1 MDVFFLLTVNLFNI
15 RQKTMYK
22 KNLKFLVMSKDM
34 AKSLVAAALMV
45 AFSTPVAANTA
56 TGSRSASGAFS
67 KQADGIVM
75 RTGADG
81 SNNWGAMQGVKGLED
96 LIGKTEAEIKN
107 AALTPGSTL
116 SDAEPDKVFFLYN
129 VKTGKFLNAGGYWG
143 THVSLKDYPLSL
155 WAETHTYKLPSSSTT
170 QTLIDFIQNMETGQ
184 GKYLGWVGKDGGT
197 GTDDGVFIDRHQDE
211 NTHYGWV
218 FEPLK
223 NDTQNTYKIYTYAT
237 NKPYSTLIAKSTKYY
252 LCANGDETDQDK
264 NCGAFSESYI
274 ESKNYDAYSTWRVL
288 SMKQIYDLITEQS
301 SDNMTSAL
309 DLSYRL
315 DCPGFSR
322 GDKDIKEKWKLS
334 TFATGTNA
342 TGTKGGWRFGL
353 EKLHN
358 TEKTLTGSGGSGES
372 TDLDKYDFNGLSSSN
387 PYTFDKI
394 TYTGKEDYE
403 RRLGKYFCADAKNL
417 RGVIYQDVDIKAPG
431 SYIIECKGYSTTKKA
446 KIFATWLDKE
456 GKEDKASLH
465 QNVLNQVSYMP
476 KTEQVL
482 LHVNEQNMDYA
493 GKNFYGQRKY
503 INTVLVQVPDITPKP
518 SDGNYGTIR
527 FGLII
532 GDNQDDTD
540 VHDVKNEW
548 TVFDDFRLLYASD
561 DNGVDLIL
569 DEDRDNLSYLKDCDI
584 TYKNRVLHLNKTFTK
599 DKWNSFV
606 LPVSLKRDQ
615 FRQAFGANARL
626 AKLSGLTSSEIQF
639 KTIDMDGMADNVD
652 VLDAYTPYIIFPTK
666 IHDTDKTKVSPA
678 YKASLT
684 KRNGESTP
692 VVIKANHYDIPN
704 VTFKTDDANKND
716 LSQMNTD
723 TWVSDV
729 TTTVENSNGSMKA
742 YGTFARTFGQ
752 NVTQNVTDEK
762 ADDYGVYKFTD
773 HYIISKRD
781 DLKGSYFFDKG
792 NLYYSSERVR
802 GLRGFSCWFKPVNS
816 SSATTKLNLYIDGV
830 ANGTTGIDDVAF
842 GDEEPIGKAA
852 KGIYNMNGQLVS
864 NGSDTTN
871 LPAGMYIVNGK
882 KCVVK

>member
-1 MDVFFLLTVNLFNI
+1 
-15 RQKTMYK
+15 MYK

-75 RTGADG
+75 PTAADG
-81 SNNWGAMQGVKGLED
+81 SNNFGAMQGVKGLED
-96 LIGKTEAEIKN
+96 LKGKTEAQIIN
-107 AALTPGSTL
+107 AAVTSDEGL
-116 SDAEPDKVFFLYN
+116 SDADPTKVFFLYN

-155 WAETHTYKLPSSSTT
+155 WAKKNNYKLPSSSTT

-211 NTHYGWV
+211 STHYGWV

-237 NKPYSTLIAKSTKYY
+237 KKPYSTLIAKSTKYY

-274 ESKNYDAYSTWRVL
+274 ESNNYDAYSTWRVL

-322 GDKDIKEKWKLS
+322 GDKDITVWNVSNFPK
-334 TFATGTNA
+334 
-342 TGTKGGWRFGL
+342 GTKGGWRFGL
-353 EKLHN
+353 EKLYN
-358 TEKTLTGSGGSGES
+358 TDNTLTGSGES
-372 TDLDKYDFNGLSSSN
+372 TDLDNYDVNGLKNS
-387 PYTFDKI
+387 PYTFEGTTYKDK
-394 TYTGKEDYE
+394 DNYE
-403 RRLGKYFCADAKNL
+403 RHLGKYFCADAKNL
-417 RGVIYQDVDIKAPG
+417 RGVIYQDVVIKAPG
-431 SYIIECKGYSTTKKA
+431 SYIIECKGYSTTTKA
-446 KIFATWLDKE
+446 KIFASWFDKDGE
-456 GKEDKASLH
+456 NEDNSLMH
-465 QNVLNQVSYMP
+465 QSVLNQVSYMS
-476 KTEQVL
+476 KAEQAE
-482 LHVNEQNMDYA
+482 LHVSEQNMDYA
-493 GKNFYGQRKY
+493 GKNFYGKRKY
-503 INTVLVQVPDITPKP
+503 INTVLVQVPDTKIQE
-518 SDGNYGTIR
+518 DGSYGIIR

-532 GDNQDDTD
+532 GDDQNDTKVD
-540 VHDVKNEW
+540 AANEW

-561 DNGVDLIL
+561 DKSADLIL
-569 DEDRDNLSYLKDCDI
+569 DEDRDNLDYLKDCSN
-584 TYKNRVLHLNKTFTK
+584 TYKNTVLHLNKTFTK

-639 KTIDMDGMADNVD
+639 QTVNMDAPDMTDNAE
-652 VLDAYTPYIIFPTK
+652 VLTAYTPYIIFPTK
-666 IHDTDKTKVSPA
+666 IHTDNTKASPA
-678 YKASLT
+678 YKATLRY
-684 KRNGESTP
+684 RNAPSETQD
-692 VVIKANHYDIPN
+692 VVVKANHYDIPN
-704 VTFKTDDANKND
+704 VTFNTNSANEND
-716 LSQMNTD
+716 LSNMNTD
-723 TWVSDV
+723 DKTWTMKKVFSV
-729 TTTVENSNGSMKA
+729 TGDGTMEA
-742 YGTFARTFGQ
+742 HGTFARTFGQ
-752 NVTQNVTDEK
+752 DVTQNVTDEK
-762 ADDYGVYKFTD
+762 AVDYGVYEFND
-773 HYIISKRD
+773 HKIIDGRD
-781 DLKGSYFFDKG
+781 NLIGCYFFDRG
-792 NLYYSSERVR
+792 NLYYSSKDRVR
-802 GLRGFSCWFKPVNS
+802 GLRGFSCWFKPVAPS
-816 SSATTKLNLYIDGV
+816 SSANKLNLYIDGV
-830 ANGTTGIDDVAF
+830 ANGTTGIDEVAF
-842 GDEEPIGKAA
+842 GDEEPTGKAA

-882 KCVVK
+882 KCVVR

>member
-1 MDVFFLLTVNLFNI
+1 
-15 RQKTMYK
+15 MYK

-81 SNNWGAMQGVKGLED
+81 SNGSNASEGLVGLEY
-96 LIGKTEAEIKN
+96 LVGKTEDQIKN
-107 AALTPGSTL
+107 AALKPGSEL
-116 SDAEPDKVFFLYN
+116 NDNKPDEVFFLYN
-129 VKTGKFLNAGGYWG
+129 VETGKFLNAGGYWG

-155 WAETHTYKLPSSSTT
+155 WAETHDYTFSTSLFNT
-170 QTLIDFIQNMETGQ
+170 TTKNLIDFVQNLETGQ
-184 GKYLGWVGKDGGT
+184 DKYLGWVGKEGGT
-197 GTDDGVFIDRHQDE
+197 GTDDGVFIDRHQGE
-211 NTHYGWV
+211 KTHCGWV
-218 FEPLK
+218 FEPL
-223 NDTQNTYKIYTYAT
+223 NDDQHTYKIYTYAT
-237 NKPYSTLIAKSTKYY
+237 KTPSSSSKNPSTKYY
-252 LCANGDETDQDK
+252 LCANGVVTDQDK
-264 NCGAFSESYI
+264 NCGAFSDSYI
-274 ESKNYDAYSTWRVL
+274 QKNNLKDYSTWRVL
-288 SMKQIYDLITEQS
+288 SMKQISDLLLEK

-322 GDKDIKEKWKLS
+322 GDKDIKKWKVS
-334 TFATGTNA
+334 TFA

-353 EKLHN
+353 EHLHN
-358 TEKTLTGSGGSGES
+358 KENTLKESADATELYDYDVKDLPSKTP
-372 TDLDKYDFNGLSSSN
+372 Y
-387 PYTFDKI
+387 YTFEGSEYKDKNH
-394 TYTGKEDYE
+394 YE
-403 RRLGKYFCADAKNL
+403 RHLGKYFCADAKNL
-417 RGVIYQDVDIKAPG
+417 RGVIYQDVKIKAPG

-456 GKEDKASLH
+456 GKEDNAFLH

-503 INTVLVQVPDITPKP
+503 INTVLVQVPDTKP
-518 SDGNYGTIR
+518 SDGNYGKIR
-527 FGLII
+527 FGLVI
-532 GDNQDDTD
+532 GDDQNDKDLKD
-540 VHDVKNEW
+540 ADNEW

-561 DNGVDLIL
+561 ERGSDLIL
-569 DEDRDNLSYLKDCDI
+569 DEDRDKLDYLENCSN
-584 TYKNRVLHLNKTFTK
+584 TYKNTVLHLNKTFTK

-606 LPVSLKRDQ
+606 LPVELKRDQ

-626 AKLSGLTSSEIQF
+626 AKLHDLTSSEIQF
-639 KTIDMDGMADNVD
+639 QTIDMDAMTDNGV
-652 VLDAYTPYIIFPTK
+652 VLEAYTPYIIFPTK

-678 YKASLT
+678 YKAKLT
-684 KRNGESTP
+684 STNGESETQE

-704 VTFKTDDANKND
+704 VTFKTSGNKND
-716 LSQMNTD
+716 LTNMNTD
-723 TWVSDV
+723 TWVS
-729 TTTVENSNGSMKA
+729 TTKGYSTDGSMVA
-742 YGTFARTFGQ
+742 YGTFARTFGTDA
-752 NVTQNVTDEK
+752 TQDEN
-762 ADDYGVYKFTD
+762 GVYNFNNNYD
-773 HYIISKRD
+773 IIGGRD
-781 DLKGSYFFDKG
+781 NLIGCYFFDRG
-792 NLYYSSERVR
+792 NLYYSSKDRVR
-802 GLRGFSCWFKPVNS
+802 GLRGFSCWFKPVDS
-816 SSATTKLNLYIDGV
+816 SEHTKLNLYIDGV
-830 ANGTTGIDDVAF
+830 ANGTTGIDEVAF
-842 GDEEPIGKAA
+842 GDEEPTGKAA

-882 KCVVK
+882 KCVVR

>member
-1 MDVFFLLTVNLFNI
+1 
-15 RQKTMYK
+15 MYK

-75 RTGADG
+75 PTAADG
-81 SNNWGAMQGVKGLED
+81 SNNFGAMQGVKGLED
-96 LIGKTEAEIKN
+96 LKGKTEAQIIN
-107 AALTPGSTL
+107 AAVTSDEGL
-116 SDAEPDKVFFLYN
+116 SDADPTKVFFLYN

-155 WAETHTYKLPSSSTT
+155 WAKKNNYKLPSSSTT

-211 NTHYGWV
+211 STHYGWV

-237 NKPYSTLIAKSTKYY
+237 KKPYSTLIAKSTKYY

-274 ESKNYDAYSTWRVL
+274 ESNNYDAYSTWRVL

-322 GDKDIKEKWKLS
+322 GDKDITVWNVSNFPK
-334 TFATGTNA
+334 
-342 TGTKGGWRFGL
+342 GTKGGWRFGL
-353 EKLHN
+353 EKLYN
-358 TEKTLTGSGGSGES
+358 TDNTLTGSGES
-372 TDLDKYDFNGLSSSN
+372 TELDKYDFNGLSSST
-387 PYTFDKI
+387 PYTFEKSEYKDK
-394 TYTGKEDYE
+394 DNYE
-403 RRLGKYFCADAKNL
+403 RHLGKYFCADAKNL
-417 RGVIYQDVDIKAPG
+417 RGVIYQDVVIKAPG
-431 SYIIECKGYSTTKKA
+431 SYIIECKGYSTTTKA
-446 KIFATWLDKE
+446 KIFASWFDKDGE
-456 GKEDKASLH
+456 NEDNSLMH
-465 QNVLNQVSYMP
+465 QNVLNQVSYMS
-476 KTEQVL
+476 KAEQAE
-482 LHVNEQNMDYA
+482 LHVSEQNMDYA
-493 GKNFYGQRKY
+493 GKNFYGKRKY
-503 INTVLVQVPDITPKP
+503 INTVLIQVPDTKIQA
-518 SDGNYGTIR
+518 DGSYGKIR

-532 GDNQDDTD
+532 GDDQNDTKVD
-540 VHDVKNEW
+540 AANEW

-561 DNGVDLIL
+561 DKSADLIL
-569 DEDRDNLSYLKDCDI
+569 DEDRDNLDYLVNCSN
-584 TYKNRVLHLNKTFTK
+584 TYKNTVLHLNKTFKK

-639 KTIDMDGMADNVD
+639 QTVNMDAPDMTDNAE
-652 VLDAYTPYIIFPTK
+652 VLSAYTPYIIFPTK
-666 IHDTDKTKVSPA
+666 IHTDNTKASPA
-678 YKASLT
+678 YKATLRF
-684 KRNGESTP
+684 RNAPSETQD
-692 VVIKANHYDIPN
+692 VVVKANHYDIPN
-704 VTFKTDDANKND
+704 VTFETDATNNND
-716 LSQMNTD
+716 LTKMDTKTWTMKEVLSVTD
-723 TWVSDV
+723 GTM
-729 TTTVENSNGSMKA
+729 EA
-742 YGTFARTFGQ
+742 HGTFARTFGPNAPQ
-752 NVTQNVTDEK
+752 NEN
-762 ADDYGVYKFTD
+762 GVYNFD
-773 HYIISKRD
+773 NNYGIIGERD
-781 DLKGSYFFDKG
+781 DLIGSYFFHNG
-792 NLYYSSERVR
+792 NLYRSDKRQR

-816 SSATTKLNLYIDGV
+816 SSAPASTKLNLYIDGV
-830 ANGTTGIDDVAF
+830 ANGTTGIDEVAF
-842 GDEEPIGKAA
+842 GDEEPTGKAA

-882 KCVVK
+882 KCVVR

>member
-1 MDVFFLLTVNLFNI
+1 
-15 RQKTMYK
+15 
-22 KNLKFLVMSKDM
+22 MSKDM

-67 KQADGIVM
+67 KQDDGIVM

-81 SNNWGAMQGVKGLED
+81 SNGSNNALGGAIGIEYLE
-96 LIGKTEAEIKN
+96 GKTVAEIK
-107 AALTPGSTL
+107 AAAVPTGSTL
-116 SDAEPDKVFFLYN
+116 SDADPNKVFFLYN

-155 WAETHTYKLPSSSTT
+155 WAETKDYTFSTSLFNT
-170 QTLIDFIQNMETGQ
+170 TTKNLIDFVQNLETGV
-184 GKYLGWVGKDGGT
+184 GKYLGWMSGSD
-197 GTDDGVFIDRHQDE
+197 TDEGVFIDRKQDE
-211 NTHYGWV
+211 KTHYGWV
-218 FEPLK
+218 FEPQ
-223 NDTQNTYKIYTYAT
+223 NDGKKTYKIYTYAT
-237 NKPYSTLIAKSTKYY
+237 YAPSSSTTKYY
-252 LCANGDETDQDK
+252 LCANKGDIDQDK

-274 ESKNYDAYSTWRVL
+274 RTEKLTGYDTWRVL
-288 SMKQIYDLITEQS
+288 TMQQIYELLSKS

-322 GDKDIKEKWKLS
+322 GNKDIQKWKVRNFS
-334 TFATGTNA
+334 TGTN
-342 TGTKGGWRFGL
+342 GEWRFGL
-353 EKLHN
+353 EKLYNTHN
-358 TEKTLTGSGGSGES
+358 TLTGTGES
-372 TDLDKYDFNGLSSSN
+372 TKLNEYDKNNLSYST
-387 PYTFDKI
+387 PYTFDGK
-394 TYTGKEDYE
+394 TYTELENYQ
-403 RRLGKYFCADAKNL
+403 RHLGKYFCADAKNL

-431 SYIIECKGYSTTKKA
+431 SYLIECKGYSTTTKA
-446 KIFATWLDKE
+446 KIFASWLDKD
-456 GKEDKASLH
+456 GNEDKALLH

-503 INTVLVQVPDITPKP
+503 INTVLVQVPDTKP

-532 GDNQDDTD
+532 GDDQNDKTVNEAD
-540 VHDVKNEW
+540 NEW

-561 DNGVDLIL
+561 DKSVDLIL

-584 TYKNRVLHLNKTFTK
+584 TYKNRVLHLNKTFKK

-606 LPVSLKRDQ
+606 LPVELKRDQ

-626 AKLSGLTSSEIQF
+626 AKLHDLTSSEIQF
-639 KTIDMDGMADNVD
+639 QTIDMDAMTDNGV
-652 VLDAYTPYIIFPTK
+652 VLEAYTPYIIFPTK

-678 YKASLT
+678 YKAKLT
-684 KRNGESTP
+684 STNGESETQE

-704 VTFKTDDANKND
+704 VTFKTSGNKND
-716 LSQMNTD
+716 LTNMNTD
-723 TWVSDV
+723 TWVS
-729 TTTVENSNGSMKA
+729 TTKGYSTDGSMVA
-742 YGTFARTFGQ
+742 YGTFARTFGTDA
-752 NVTQNVTDEK
+752 TQDEN
-762 ADDYGVYKFTD
+762 GVYNFNNNYD
-773 HYIISKRD
+773 IIGGRD
-781 DLKGSYFFDKG
+781 NLIGCYFFDRG
-792 NLYYSSERVR
+792 NLYYSSKDRVR
-802 GLRGFSCWFKPVNS
+802 GLRGFSCWFKPVDS
-816 SSATTKLNLYIDGV
+816 SEHTKLNLYIDGV
-830 ANGTTGIDDVAF
+830 ANGTTGIDEVAF
-842 GDEEPIGKAA
+842 GDEEPTGKAA

-882 KCVVK
+882 KCVVR

>member
-1 MDVFFLLTVNLFNI
+1 
-15 RQKTMYK
+15 MYK

-34 AKSLVAAALMV
+34 AKSLVAAALTV

-56 TGSRSASGAFS
+56 TGSHTASVAFS

-75 RTGADG
+75 PTAADG
-81 SNNWGAMQGVKGLED
+81 SNILGGMQGAIGIEYLDGMSEDYIKGAV
-96 LIGKTEAEIKN
+96 T
-107 AALTPGSTL
+107 TGSTL
-116 SDAEPDKVFFLYN
+116 SDADQNKVFFLYN

-155 WAETHTYKLPSSSTT
+155 WAKTNTYGT
-170 QTLIDFIQNMETGQ
+170 QTLIDFIQNLETGVGQ
-184 GKYLGWVGKDGGT
+184 YLGWMSGSD
-197 GTDDGVFIDRHQDE
+197 TDEGVFIDRKQNED
-211 NTHYGWV
+211 THYGWV
-218 FEPLK
+218 FEPQ
-223 NDTQNTYKIYTYAT
+223 NDGKNTYKIYTYAT
-237 NKPYSTLIAKSTKYY
+237 NNPSSSSSTKYY

-274 ESKNYDAYSTWRVL
+274 QTKKLTGYDTWRVL
-288 SMKQIYDLITEQS
+288 TMAQISDLVEAN
-301 SDNMTSAL
+301 SDYMTSAL

-322 GDKDIKEKWKLS
+322 GDKDIQKWKVS
-334 TFATGTNA
+334 NFSTGTN
-342 TGTKGGWRFGL
+342 GEWRFGL
-353 EKLHN
+353 EKLYN
-358 TEKTLTGSGGSGES
+358 THKTLTGTGES
-372 TDLDKYDFNGLSSSN
+372 TKLNKYDKNNLSPST
-387 PYTFDKI
+387 PYTFDDI
-394 TYTGKEDYE
+394 TYTELENYQ
-403 RRLGKYFCADAKNL
+403 RHLGKYFCADVKNM
-417 RGVIYQDVDIKAPG
+417 RGVIYQDVVIKAPG
-431 SYIIECKGYSTTKKA
+431 SYLIECKGYSTTTKA

-456 GKEDKASLH
+456 GKEDKTSLH
-465 QNVLNQVSYMP
+465 QNVLNQVSYMS
-476 KTEQVL
+476 KAEQEE

-493 GKNFYGQRKY
+493 GKNFYGKRKY
-503 INTVLVQVPDITPKP
+503 INTVLVQVPDINPKP

-532 GDNQDDTD
+532 GDDRNDKD
-540 VHDVKNEW
+540 VDAAAKEW

-561 DNGVDLIL
+561 EKSADLIL
-569 DEDRDNLSYLKDCDI
+569 DEDRDNLSYLKDCDN
-584 TYKNRVLHLNKTFTK
+584 TYKNTVLHLNKTFTK

-626 AKLSGLTSSEIQF
+626 AILSGLTSSEIQF
-639 KTIDMDGMADNVD
+639 QTIDMDAMTDNGE
-652 VLDAYTPYIIFPTK
+652 VLKAYTPYIIFPTK
-666 IHDTDKTKVSPA
+666 IHTDNTKVSPA
-678 YKASLT
+678 YKATLRST
-684 KRNGESTP
+684 NTNSESGTQD
-692 VVIKANHYDIPN
+692 VVVKANHYDIPN
-704 VTFKTDDANKND
+704 VTFKTNSANEND
-716 LSQMNTD
+716 LSNMNTD
-723 TWVSDV
+723 TWVSNV
-729 TTTVENSNGSMKA
+729 TTNVENSNGSMVA

-792 NLYYSSERVR
+792 NLYYSSKRVR

-816 SSATTKLNLYIDGV
+816 SEPTKLNLYIDGV
-830 ANGTTGIDDVAF
+830 ANGTTGIDEVAF
-842 GDEEPIGKAA
+842 GDEEPTGKAA

-882 KCVVK
+882 KCVVR